1 MFAYGKSKTTSTAAN
16 IFTTYTQEGSGSDE
30 KKMSENLCLHI
41 NLHYY
46 DGHDALCLLATRL
59 PSISNAFREVLAL
72 LRAWFVSSTRVTSLW
87 LCKEAPEL

>member
-1 MFAYGKSKTTSTAAN
+1 MFAYGKSETTSTAAN
-16 IFTTYTQEGSGSDE
+16 IFTTYTQEGSGSD
-30 KKMSENLCLHI
+30 KKMCLHI

-72 LRAWFVSSTRVTSLW
+72 LRA
-87 LCKEAPEL
+87 